1 MTLNLNDALGFSPF
15 SPAFFGLLLPLQG
28 RKSGPTLKDS
38 RGRGFPGCESLQFG
52 KKRERKE
59 EGEELCFLLSPC
71 GGPSRVV
78 CVRDSRCVSGRF
90 AADSELNLR
99 IIRWLLSRW

>member
-38 RGRGFPGCESLQFG
+38 RGRGFPRRESLQFG
-52 KKRERKE
+52 KKAREKGGGRGTLLSAFTMWGALK
-59 EGEELCFLLSPC
+59 GGVCAGLSLCFWPIC
-71 GGPSRVV
+71 R
-78 CVRDSRCVSGRF
+78 RF
-90 AADSELNLR
+90 RA
-99 IIRWLLSRW
+99 